1 MLNPLIAWE
10 PGTLVRYHGGL
21 TELHGEYR
29 AYPCTCLR
37 CDDPNTG
44 SVRFELVDQTGT
56 IAVSCVRARS
66 ITSVNDGDADT
77 GHDDCIEPH
86 YDSSGEYVDCD
97 GRPL

>member
-1 MLNPLIAWE
+1 MLNPLTPWE
-10 PGTLVRYHGGL
+10 PGTAVHYHGSL
-21 TELHGEYR
+21 TELHGHYH

-44 SVRFELVDQTGT
+44 SVRFELLDQTDT

-66 ITSVNDGDADT
+66 ITPANDAGTDNS
-77 GHDDCIEPH
+77 HDDCIGPH
-86 YDSSGEYVDCD
+86 RDSSGEYIDCD

>member
-10 PGTLVRYHGGL
+10 PGTLVHYHGSL
-21 TELHGEYR
+21 TNLHGNYR
-29 AYPCTCLR
+29 AYPCTCLD
-37 CDDPNTG
+37 CDDPIIG
-44 SVRFELVDQTGT
+44 SLRFKLLDQTDT
-56 IAVSCVRARS
+56 TVASCVRARS
-66 ITSVNDGDADT
+66 ITPANDGDANT